1 MKKLILILTT
11 VILIIMLAC
20 SADPTPSQT
29 VQNSQTPSPS
39 QSATA
44 NPNSTQNPGTTVT
57 PDVTTTPNATHGPLA
72 TPAPSFDN
80 VKTIGEFEVSY
91 EVYEDY
97 SNNSFVI
104 VNVKNTVD
112 TPKNI
117 TLTSK
122 FLDGSGQTVQTQ
134 TQSFEGFAANWS
146 NYFIFKTKA
155 KFATAEFDIET
166 TEFTGEVLAH
176 YIHPHEGGV
185 KILIDKNRT
194 DYILLKGATEKE
206 MKKATDVRVK
216 ISAYSTFY
224 GTPLTADTIVVLI
237 DNNNKV
243 FFTRTCELFNL
254 GGIANPYLGFGP
266 ICGDRPVIS
275 GGQDNPEPAAKVK
288 ENMHNFTNY
297 KSFMSITHVER
308 TVLDWDAFNEA
319 VKENEKNNK

>member
-1 MKKLILILTT
+1 MKKIITLILVLTC
-11 VILIIMLAC
+11 IMSATAC
-20 SADPTPSQT
+20 GGDPALESSAS
-29 VQNSQTPSPS
+29 PSPS
-39 QSATA
+39 QSATVD
-44 NPNSTQNPGTTVT
+44 PNSTQNPGTTVT
-57 PDVTTTPNATHGPLA
+57 PDVTTTPTPNATHGPLA

-176 YIHPHEGGV
+176 YIHPNEGGV

-206 MKKATDVRVK
+206 IKKATDVRVK

-224 GTPLTADTIVVLI
+224 GTPLTADTIGVLI

-266 ICGDRPVIS
+266 IVGDRPVIS